1 MEGDGEEEGGVESL
15 LKWACELGVS
25 DSFPPKTAAQPR
37 TASCLGRTLSV
48 SDFPEA
54 GGRGLGAVRDVR
66 KGEMVLKVP
75 RSCLLTTERLLM
87 DDQCLC
93 AAVKNRRSLSA
104 TQTLT
109 VCLLYEV
116 GKGEKSWWY
125 PYLKNLPRSYSTL
138 PTFRQFAVQAFQV
151 DDAIW
156 AAKKARWKA
165 EAEWKEAH
173 ALMEELKFKP
183 RLLTF
188 NSWLWASATIS
199 SRTLHVPWDEAGCLC
214 PVGDLF
220 NYAAPGGDL
229 AEADDIILTRS
240 VPVGSLSYEEAEYN
254 SKLEQLDTLSQ
265 RLTDGGFEESVNAYC
280 FYARQ
285 HYVRGE
291 QVLLSY
297 GTYTNLEL
305 LEHYGFLLDNNP
317 NDKVYIPLEPGVSS
331 CSSWPAESLYI
342 NQGGEPSYALL
353 STLRLW
359 ATPSNQRR
367 SVGHLAYSGSQLSTE
382 NEMCVMHLML
392 KWCNTILQNLPTSI
406 EDDQRLLCSLNQ
418 VDSIDIPV
426 ELFEVFVKLG
436 AEGRAFLESL
446 GLRSRANVAES
457 MSWKIERALERWKLA
472 VQWRLRYKRTLV
484 DCITYCSNVIDC
496 IHSPGPLEME
506 VLTDV

>member
-1 MEGDGEEEGGVESL
+1 M
-15 LKWACELGVS
+15 
-25 DSFPPKTAAQPR
+25 
-37 TASCLGRTLSV
+37 
-48 SDFPEA
+48 
-54 GGRGLGAVRDVR
+54 
-66 KGEMVLKVP
+66 
-75 RSCLLTTERLLM
+75 
-87 DDQCLC
+87 
-93 AAVKNRRSLSA
+93 
-104 TQTLT
+104 
-109 VCLLYEV
+109 
-116 GKGEKSWWY
+116 
-125 PYLKNLPRSYSTL
+125 
-138 PTFRQFAVQAFQV
+138 
-151 DDAIW
+151 
-156 AAKKARWKA
+156 
-165 EAEWKEAH
+165 
-173 ALMEELKFKP
+173 
-183 RLLTF
+183 
-188 NSWLWASATIS
+188 
-199 SRTLHVPWDEAGCLC
+199 
-214 PVGDLF
+214 GDLF

-317 NDKVYIPLEPGVSS
+317 NDKVYIPLKPGVSS

-367 SVGHLAYSGSQLSTE
+367 SVGHLAYSGSQLSPE

-418 VDSIDIPV
+418 VDSIDTPV